1 MKTQKNGR
9 RKAFCQQRKEREE
22 EEEGGGGRRR
32 QRIQLRLVFANCLG
46 ETTLYVPGR
55 VRLLSDC
62 LLSVLSLP
70 LLLLHLLHLLLL
82 LPVLHCPYAVQAVRL
97 LVLIALES
105 KRKRTEKCV
114 KSPNTNVLLKGHSL
128 AGPRGGGVG
137 WGWGVDGRWLNR
149 YTQIEWDS

>member
-1 MKTQKNGR
+1 MKTQKNQR

-22 EEEGGGGRRR
+22 EGGGSRR

-55 VRLLSDC
+55 LRLLSDC
-62 LLSVLSLP
+62 LLSVLSL
-70 LLLLHLLHLLLL
+70 LLLHLLL

-137 WGWGVDGRWLNR
+137 WGCGGDGRWLNR

>member
-1 MKTQKNGR
+1 M
-9 RKAFCQQRKEREE
+9 
-22 EEEGGGGRRR
+22 
-32 QRIQLRLVFANCLG
+32 RLVFANCLG

-55 VRLLSDC
+55 LRLLSDC
-62 LLSVLSLP
+62 LLSVLSL
-70 LLLLHLLHLLLL
+70 HLLHPFLLLL
-82 LPVLHCPYAVQAVRL
+82 LIPVLHCPCAVQAVRL

-137 WGWGVDGRWLNR
+137 WGCGGDGRWLNR